1 MATIIIKIIKH
12 ATCVVYIKC
21 ANTTCASS
29 SVHGWQLL
37 LLLAPPLV
45 ILQNVLDG
53 SVEPAVGLPQTIERA
68 HKVCKQNLA
77 AASTPLRHL
86 RHCHKQLTRAQ
97 VDALL
102 LQNRKPGIQTDT
114 SWTSDQYKRNNPYS
128 YIKHFA
134 VASNEFD
141 VNLM

>member
-1 MATIIIKIIKH
+1 
-12 ATCVVYIKC
+12 
-21 ANTTCASS
+21 
-29 SVHGWQLL
+29 VHGWQLL

-97 VDALL
+97 IDAFL